1 MMAPLAMVLGLFAPV
16 CYAPPVSAVITVPY
30 VQPACAYCSGHRGIQ
45 YAVATGTPVTAV
57 SDGVVVFAGAVAGT
71 RYVVVLHPDG
81 MRATYGMLASASV
94 RSGEVVHVGQVVG
107 LSAVHL
113 YFGLRDAANAPVD
126 PAPLLGRLVGRARLL
141 PTDGIVRK
149 TALDP
154 HVPSCGRLGARVHA
168 PPTAGEEQSPW
179 LSSRCAKCWKQVS
192 TSGTR
197 PVGGTRR

>member
-16 CYAPPVSAVITVPY
+16 CYAPPVSAVITVPF
-30 VQPACAYCSGHRGIQ
+30 VRPACAYCSGHRGIQ

-141 PTDGIVRK
+141 PTDGSGGRPAAAPRLVCAGDVSR
-149 TALDP
+149 
-154 HVPSCGRLGARVHA
+154 PSSA
-168 PPTAGEEQSPW
+168 
-179 LSSRCAKCWKQVS
+179 
-192 TSGTR
+192 
-197 PVGGTRR
+197 

>member
-1 MMAPLAMVLGLFAPV
+1 MMAPLAMALGLFAPV

-113 YFGLRDAANAPVD
+113 YFG
-126 PAPLLGRLVGRARLL
+126 
-141 PTDGIVRK
+141 
-149 TALDP
+149 
-154 HVPSCGRLGARVHA
+154 
-168 PPTAGEEQSPW
+168 
-179 LSSRCAKCWKQVS
+179 
-192 TSGTR
+192 
-197 PVGGTRR
+197 